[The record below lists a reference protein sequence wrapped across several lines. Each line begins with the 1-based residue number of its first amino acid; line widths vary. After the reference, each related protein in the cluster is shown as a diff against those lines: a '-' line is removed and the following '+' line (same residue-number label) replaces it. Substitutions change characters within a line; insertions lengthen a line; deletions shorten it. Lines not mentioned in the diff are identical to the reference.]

1 MRRIASLNHA
11 IAQRARMALSDWKNY
26 EQEARAGRAPGLKA
40 KGFDRL
46 GLQDVDEREIQGD
59 SRDRH

>member
-1 MRRIASLNHA
+1 
-11 IAQRARMALSDWKNY
+11 MALSDWKNY